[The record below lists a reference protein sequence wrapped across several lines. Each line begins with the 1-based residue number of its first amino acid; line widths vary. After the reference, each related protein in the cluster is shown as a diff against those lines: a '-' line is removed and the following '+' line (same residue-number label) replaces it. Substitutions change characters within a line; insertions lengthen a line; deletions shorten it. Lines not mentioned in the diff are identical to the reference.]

1 MSVRKDTSDNS
12 KIITRNAVSVKL
24 KWSAT

>member
-1 MSVRKDTSDNS
+1 MSVREDASDNS
-12 KIITRNAVSVKL
+12 KIITRNVVSVKL